1 MTYTNRL
8 KLAILA
14 DLLFAAGL
22 GAIYFLVKTR
32 LFNNFGINL
41 TVVVIL
47 GLLCIAASFHKES
60 GECRKWRNIW
70 KDPVWQIIAYIILA
84 VALIISIFVFPE
96 YEYRDSLLFLLIRRN
111 RHKVLDPV
119 HFKNRTK
126 SEFFCAPIAGIGNTG
141 ERTSVFFIFFS
152 KTQYNRCLCNKSTYP

>member
-96 YEYRDSLLFLLIRRN
+96 YEYRDSLLFLLIMMNCTVRDVRYYRN
-111 RHKVLDPV
+111 AVRYGMDDLEDINELANKYPESRPYI
-119 HFKNRTK
+119 NRK
-126 SEFFCAPIAGIGNTG
+126 QKPSEN
-141 ERTSVFFIFFS
+141 S
-152 KTQYNRCLCNKSTYP
+152 

>member
-1 MTYTNRL
+1 MESEVHMTYTNRL

-14 DLLFAAGL
+14 DLLFTAGL
-22 GAIYFLVKTR
+22 GIIYFFVKTR

-47 GLLCIAASFHKES
+47 GMICIAASFYKES

-84 VALIISIFVFPE
+84 VALIISIFAFPE
-96 YEYRDSLLFLLIRRN
+96 YEYRDSLLFLLIMMNHIVRDVRYYRN
-111 RHKVLDPV
+111 AVRYGMDDLKDINELANNYPESRPYI
-119 HFKNRTK
+119 NRK
-126 SEFFCAPIAGIGNTG
+126 QKP
-141 ERTSVFFIFFS
+141 
-152 KTQYNRCLCNKSTYP
+152 